1 MILSS
6 FVPVTS
12 PLISRIFPMY
22 DFRKFANTDFHF
34 IGVFGKGFPP
44 VGNFFAFPFDL

>member
-1 MILSS
+1 
-6 FVPVTS
+6 
-12 PLISRIFPMY
+12 MY
-22 DFRKFANTDFHF
+22 DFRKFANTDFRF